1 MRNQWTNFYTGY
13 VQVKAKGITVENF
26 VNALVRNN
34 IHIWNMKRESENAV
48 TFYISLNNVN
58 RMRRIVRRYPCKV
71 YFKKR
76 AGLPFLTKRLLLNS
90 GFLLGFI
97 LFLTGLFLLSN
108 VVWNIEVTGAKPE
121 TEHQIRKELKAMG
134 VEIGKFQFFI
144 DGSDEIQRNLSHEI
158 DAITWVGVEL
168 RGTTFHLQVVE
179 KKEPEIVSKVDKQ
192 NLVATKKAVIRRIF
206 VEKGK
211 AAVEVN
217 DYVKKGQL
225 LVSSNISNG
234 ENSEFVSA
242 KGVVLGETW
251 YKSTVEIPL
260 VSKFHVYSG
269 IEETKH
275 YVRVNKLS
283 LPIWGFGK
291 TTIAD
296 YETDETDRPLY
307 FLGYKL
313 PISYKSVTYR
323 DKETVTREYSKKE
336 AIEKGREIGS
346 NDLKKILPVESKIIG
361 EKILHER
368 FEHGKVVLSI
378 HYQVLENIAIERPIV
393 QGD

>member
-58 RMRRIVRRYPCKV
+58 RMRRIVRRHPCKV